1 MESGS
6 PNTFG
11 CCSVA
16 VRSRAVP
23 TARINGFDMHY
34 EIAGDGPTVVW
45 LHGVGGS
52 IALERK
58 MGEGIEGLA
67 QRGVR
72 LIMYDAR
79 GHGESG
85 YTEDESDYTW
95 EAHARDMGG
104 LLDHLG
110 IERAVVGGG
119 SMGAGVSLTF
129 ALAWPERVEKLLLVS
144 LPPL

>member
-45 LHGVGGS
+45 LHGLGGS

-72 LIMYDAR
+72 LIK
-79 GHGESG
+79 
-85 YTEDESDYTW
+85 DEADYTW
-95 EAHARDMGG
+95 EAHARDMRG